1 MNPRIDRILVP
12 HDFSPQSEEALA
24 YACFVATRFGASVDV
39 LHVWE
44 PPASLEPWLPGDVD
58 RVLSAHRDQIDRDL
72 GRVIEPH
79 RLEALRVRAKLVAD
93 TPVRGILHE
102 AADGHY
108 DLVVMGT
115 HGRTGLPRA
124 FLGSVAEQVVRRA
137 VCPVLT
143 VGPAPSAR
151 AHAA

>member
-1 MNPRIDRILVP
+1 MTPRIDRILVP
-12 HDFSPQSEEALA
+12 LDFSPQSQEALD
-24 YACFVATRFGASVDV
+24 YACFIAARFGASVDV

-44 PPASLEPWLPGDVD
+44 PPANLEPWLPGDVD
-58 RVLSAHRDQIDRDL
+58 RVLQQERDRIDRDL
-72 GRVIEPH
+72 ARAIEPH

-102 AADGHY
+102 TEGGGY

-124 FLGSVAEQVVRRA
+124 LLGSVAEQVVRRA
-137 VCPVLT
+137 HTPVLT
-143 VGPAPSAR
+143 VGPASRSKVR
-151 AHAA
+151 AA